1 MKLLIL
7 GANGLLGNTI
17 IRYFFKKK
25 EYQTYGLIKNSS
37 FIKSFD
43 TKFKNQFFIV
53 KNILNYKLLDNKI
66 KNIRPDLI
74 INCIGITNKY
84 INNQIDYAER
94 YININSLFPH
104 KLYQICSNRKVR
116 LIHLSSDCVF
126 SGDKGFYSE
135 EDHPDPKD
143 IYGRSKLLGEL
154 DFENCITLRKSVIG
168 HELITK
174 NGLLEWFLGGKNQ
187 VQGYKNAFFSGLTVL
202 ELAKIIDLYIIPRE
216 KLQGIFHVAGNTI
229 SKYDLLKIISS
240 EYQKHI
246 NIIPNESIRIDRS
259 LNSNFFNNMT
269 GYQSKSWQ
277 SLVRSMCEFDSL
289 N

>member
-174 NGLLEWFLGGKNQ
+174 NGLLEWFLGRKNQ

-277 SLVRSMCEFDSL
+277 SLVKSMCEFDSL